1 MTVVCE
7 NRLEKGKNQE
17 HTVEGY
23 YGYWKKM
30 KVISTLQKFA
40 HLFFCNN
47 FLLERTNRGVT
58 SGFQSYNTREA
69 KQ

>member
-1 MTVVCE
+1 MM
-7 NRLEKGKNQE
+7 
-17 HTVEGY
+17 EGY

-30 KVISTLQKFA
+30 KVISTIQKFA
-40 HLFFCNN
+40 RLFFGND

-58 SGFQSYNTREA
+58 LGFQSYNTREA